1 MLVSLGRRVTLP
13 SSARMNRPR
22 LVAALVVVVTLASL
36 VGFALQVE
44 EEPPARVFAAELLIT
59 TTTQPDFEALVQS
72 GVISALPPEEQEL
85 TREALSRSTSTTTT
99 TVATTTTTV
108 PPSTTSSVTS
118 TASTAPPATSP
129 PTTTPPTTSPP
140 TTSSQ
145 EGFIGSAEGDFA
157 SRINSLR
164 GSDGLG
170 ALSRH
175 GSLDSYARE
184 WARSMGQSGSLN
196 HSNIGSL
203 LGPWGGVGENVGVG
217 GSVSVIFNALVG
229 SSGHYQNMVGDWTHM
244 GVGVWRD
251 AQGAL
256 WTCHVFAR

>member
-85 TREALSRSTSTTTT
+85 TREALSRSTSTTT